1 MFLYDSE
8 QYRKDL
14 QEAVFQVKD
23 IEKLKGSSVLIAGAA
38 GLIGSY
44 VADMLL
50 TANELLDTGIKVLA
64 MGRSRERLSARF
76 QGWSRENL
84 VLVEQDVAEP
94 LDLDFQVDYIIH
106 GASNAYPQ
114 AFSQDPVGTMMSN
127 ITGTL
132 RLLEYGRA
140 HRARRFLFVSSGE
153 VYGQGDVSVEAFEEA
168 YSGYVDILNPRSC
181 YPSSKRAAET
191 LCCSFWK
198 QYGLETVIVRP
209 CHTYGP
215 NTTGKDNRA
224 TAQFMENVGKGQNI
238 VLKSAGSQMR
248 SYTYVADC
256 ATGLLTVLLRGL
268 PGKAYNLA
276 YEKSR
281 VTIAEFAQI
290 TARLSGRQVVFEN
303 PDKKAL
309 EERSPVPRQVLD
321 SRRLEALGWQGQYTP
336 EKGIQHT
343 LEILKGKEGGLS

>member
-1 MFLYDSE
+1 MDSRQGEKNMFLYDSE

-132 RLLEYGRA
+132 RLLEYGRT
-140 HRARRFLFVSSGE
+140 HGARRFLFVSSGE

-168 YSGYVDILNPRSC
+168 YSLPHLW
-181 YPSSKRAAET
+181 P
-191 LCCSFWK
+191 
-198 QYGLETVIVRP
+198 QYYR
-209 CHTYGP
+209 
-215 NTTGKDNRA
+215 
-224 TAQFMENVGKGQNI
+224 
-238 VLKSAGSQMR
+238 
-248 SYTYVADC
+248 
-256 ATGLLTVLLRGL
+256 
-268 PGKAYNLA
+268 
-276 YEKSR
+276 
-281 VTIAEFAQI
+281 
-290 TARLSGRQVVFEN
+290 
-303 PDKKAL
+303 
-309 EERSPVPRQVLD
+309 
-321 SRRLEALGWQGQYTP
+321 
-336 EKGIQHT
+336 
-343 LEILKGKEGGLS
+343 